1 MTNERRHKRVL
12 YAEASDLV
20 QETHGGA
27 LEGLNCGVVSVASA
41 QAALDELSTGEPFD
55 LILLGDVAKPIDS
68 DYLEVQLSMI
78 KKVRLLDAHVPILL
92 FSSIDYISQ
101 AKESGATDQMVKPA
115 GIRDFMK
122 FITPHLGDA
131 T

>member
-1 MTNERRHKRVL
+1 MANERRHKRVL

-20 QETHGGA
+20 RQTYGGA

-78 KKVRLLDAHVPILL
+78 KKVRLLDAHVPILI
-92 FSSIDYISQ
+92 FSVIDYIDE
-101 AKESGATDQMVKPA
+101 AKESGATDQMVKSA
-115 GIRDFMK
+115 GIDFMK
-122 FITPHLGDA
+122 FVTP
-131 T
+131 